1 MMLIV
6 AYVGY
11 LVQAGLLMVML
22 PWSEAWSV
30 MLVRLPTSLA
40 AWLDSPAIRGVVT
53 AFGVLHLML
62 LALELWPSGT
72 KDAIRSIGV
81 PK

>member
-62 LALELWPSGT
+62 LAIEVRLSSGQ
-72 KDAIRSIGV
+72 DAIRSIGL